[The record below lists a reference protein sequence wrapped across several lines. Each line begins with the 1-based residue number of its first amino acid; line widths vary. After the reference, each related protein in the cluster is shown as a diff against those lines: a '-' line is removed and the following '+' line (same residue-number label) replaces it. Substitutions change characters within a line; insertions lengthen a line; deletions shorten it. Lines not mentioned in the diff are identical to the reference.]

1 MFLLL
6 IFNLSQSDQLTSTQP
21 SVGETSSYEDLPDL
35 PDVTV
40 GTEGAKSP
48 LSDSTTQHPSNLL
61 LEASKLA
68 VRQTNF
74 GESELEQLSKLWLHV
89 SQDAII
95 GKDRRGRIFWNLIA
109 KDLNTRLKSKLST
122 TTP

>member
-6 IFNLSQSDQLTSTQP
+6 IFNLSQSDQLTSTQQ
-21 SVGETSSYEDLPDL
+21 SVGEISSYEDLPDL